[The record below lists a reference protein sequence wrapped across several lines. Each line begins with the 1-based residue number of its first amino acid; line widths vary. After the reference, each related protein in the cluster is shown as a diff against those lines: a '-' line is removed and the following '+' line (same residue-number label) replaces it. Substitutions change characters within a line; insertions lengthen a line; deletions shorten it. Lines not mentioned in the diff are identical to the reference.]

1 MKREYIRIYVY
12 RTIKKRND
20 YRLFYVDIHYI
31 IYPRLKEFEVLIK
44 YSYNFTREGK
54 MIYLRIQN
62 FKRSSTD

>member
-31 IYPRLKEFEVLIK
+31 IYPRLKEVEVLIK
-44 YSYNFTREGK
+44 YSYNFTREEK